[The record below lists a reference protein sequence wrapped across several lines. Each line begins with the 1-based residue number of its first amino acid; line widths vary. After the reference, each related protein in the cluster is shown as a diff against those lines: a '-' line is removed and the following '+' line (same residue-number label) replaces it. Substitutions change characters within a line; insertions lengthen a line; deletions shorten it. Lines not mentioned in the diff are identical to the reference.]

1 VPENSETRTPMLRWQ
16 RWLPPIIVVVV
27 ILAAL
32 LLLGGENPGSLFN
45 YRLF

>member
-1 VPENSETRTPMLRWQ
+1 VTENPGGRAPALRWR
-16 RWLPPIIVVVV
+16 RWLPPIIVTVI

-32 LLLGGENPGSLFN
+32 LLLGGENPSSLFN